1 MARIKVLRFSGDGS
15 TLIPTAAFTSSE
27 MFTVAKHYR
36 LDDAF
41 LNASQGVGSVWG
53 LIDFGGIDG
62 RSHDPIAR
70 IHGIPK
76 RGGKMALHGLDTWRA
91 SEPDGGHA

>member
-27 MFTVAKHYR
+27 MFTVAKHSR

-53 LIDFGGIDG
+53 LTELGGIDG
-62 RSHDPIAR
+62 RAMPQLLASVAYR
-70 IHGIPK
+70 NEGEK
-76 RGGKMALHGLDTWRA
+76 WRCM
-91 SEPDGGHA
+91 G